1 MSQHSLREQ
10 AIKVVLDEIHLET
23 VWQPLNRP
31 SGLLGIFL
39 LLAIKN
45 NL

>member
-1 MSQHSLREQ
+1 MSQHSLRER
-10 AIKVVLDEIHLET
+10 AIKVALDEIHLET

-31 SGLLGIFL
+31 SGLHGIFPF
-39 LLAIKN
+39 LAIKN